1 MKRLLSTVFIL
12 FLNLVM
18 FGNVNGNENIKSKNI
33 LTKQLIMSKLTLNK
47 NIELQPYIAKIDY
60 LVDNLSEWQL
70 DKLLNRIN
78 SLPNGSNGYLKYK
91 YFFMY
96 LEAKISLKLL
106 EINKNIDVNTAIWE
120 SDYFIDNY
128 NLYKIISHKWSEF
141 IIEYLGDDEYIL
153 KSKEGYYFFNWMIS
167 WESVSISE
175 QWDLYILLQSKSGAI
190 NLLINWIEKAEF
202 KTEKELINVFQIEGN
217 NFSYIDGKDIIP
229 LEFIDLKLRHEVV
242 ENQDYFENG
251 EFYVNS
257 RIKSKEFRNFLQ
269 WMWDNIRTE
278 YINKNKNIWNIYQ
291 INHLN
296 NTNTKVKFTTY
307 WDYIH
312 YFIDVEGYRYEVKW
326 RLSEYGGDILILENK
341 KIGIVIKEDNKNIL
355 YINWESKWIFN
366 KDKMIVM
373 KQWKYFINIDDQ
385 EILVED
391 FSLGDN
397 LENKNFKLFTAQKL
411 KNDEYREYIFNQ

>member
-257 RIKSKEFRNFLQ
+257 RIKSKEFRHFLQ
-269 WMWDNIRTE
+269 RMWDNIRKE